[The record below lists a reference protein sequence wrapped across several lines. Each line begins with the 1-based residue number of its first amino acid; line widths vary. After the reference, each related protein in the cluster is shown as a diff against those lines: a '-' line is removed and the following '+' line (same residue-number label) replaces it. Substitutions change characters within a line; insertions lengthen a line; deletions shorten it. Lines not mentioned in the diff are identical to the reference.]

1 MLMTKESMSFV
12 IFIIH
17 ACAEKWHKFAPEVYT
32 LLQRA
37 NCINDYLVPYY
48 DVLHTQGE
56 KYLVN
61 DVEGYLTKRGI
72 AI

>member
-1 MLMTKESMSFV
+1 MTQESLSFV

-17 ACAEKWHKFAPEVYT
+17 ACATKWHKLSPEVFD
-32 LLQRA
+32 LLEQA
-37 NCINDYLVPYY
+37 NCIDDYLVPYY

-61 DVEGYLTKRGI
+61 DVENYLTARGVVI
-72 AI
+72 